1 MNSLAPPVLDAP
13 TATAEAP
20 VRRAAKP
27 SSAPDP
33 VIVLR
38 DLVKTYTS
46 EAGEVR
52 AVRGVNLV
60 IERGDFVAIMGSS
73 GSGKSTMMN
82 IVGCLDQPT
91 SGTYLLDGVDTSDL
105 DADEL
110 ADLRNQKLG
119 FVFQGFN
126 LLSRTTALE
135 NVELPLIYSTRRLGP
150 DQRTE
155 AAEHELTR
163 VGLGQRLDHHP
174 NELSGGQQ
182 QRVAIARSLV
192 NRPAVLLAD
201 EPTGNLDSETS
212 DEIMKLF
219 RELNEAG
226 LTIIMVTHE
235 PDIAAHAR
243 RTVVMRDGQIRSD
256 ERREPPASDLQFT
269 PPFHGHSLFGLF
281 YLALNILSTSTRA
294 LLRNK
299 LRTFLTA
306 LGIIIGVGAVIAMV
320 AIGKGASSMIEDQ
333 IRGLGNNTL
342 TVFSG
347 QVFSGGVYRGYGGP
361 GTLTVADAEAIKSE
375 VTGVTGVSPETRST
389 ERYQTEGIN
398 WSGNVV
404 GVAPSYFYIRDWPVA
419 QGATFTDE
427 DVRGMATVAV
437 IGQTVADRMFPDGE
451 AVGRTLTLS
460 NIPFQVVGVL
470 NKKGAAPWGA
480 DQDDVV
486 IIPYTTS
493 MKRIIGTTKLRT
505 INVKIESSDRM
516 PSAQQQINLL
526 IRERHNIPDP
536 SMDDFSV
543 RTSDEFI
550 RMATQTSRVMT
561 ALLGSIAGVSLLVGG
576 IGIMNIMLVSVT
588 ERTREIGIRRA
599 VGARG
604 RDIRLQFIV
613 EAIVLSTIGGA
624 IGVGLGIGTAH
635 LLTKYFSWPA
645 EVSTTSVATAFGV
658 SFAVGVLFGFFPAH
672 KAAGLNPIEAL
683 RHE

>member
-1 MNSLAPPVLDAP
+1 MDTTASPVLASSP
-13 TATAEAP
+13 AATEAP
-20 VRRAAKP
+20 ARRTARPPAAED
-27 SSAPDP
+27 A

-38 DLVKTYTS
+38 DLVKTYSS

-52 AVRGVNLV
+52 AVRGVNLT

-82 IVGCLDQPT
+82 ILGCLDQA
-91 SGTYLLDGVDTSDL
+91 SEGTYLLDGVDTSLL
-105 DADEL
+105 DTNEL

-135 NVELPLIYSTRRLGP
+135 NVELPLIYSTRRLSP
-150 DQRTE
+150 DQRQDE
-155 AAEHELTR
+155 AEQELGL
-163 VGLGQRLDHHP
+163 VGLGERLDHHP

-201 EPTGNLDSETS
+201 EPTGNLDTQTS
-212 DEIMKLF
+212 DDIMRLF
-219 RELNEAG
+219 RELNDAG

-235 PDIAAHAR
+235 ADVAAHAR

-256 ERREPPASDLQFT
+256 ERREPPAVVTQ
-269 PPFHGHSLFGLF
+269 PPVEPRGHSFFGF
-281 YLALNILSTSTRA
+281 IYLALNILSTSIRA

-320 AIGKGASSMIEDQ
+320 AIGKGASSMIEEQ

-347 QVFSGGVYRGYGGP
+347 QVFRGGVFRGYGGP
-361 GTLTVADAEAIKSE
+361 GTLTVADAEAIERE
-375 VTGVTGVSPETRST
+375 VTGVTGVSPETRSN
-389 ERYQTEGIN
+389 ERYTSEGKN
-398 WSGNVV
+398 WSGNVR
-404 GVAPSYFYIRDWPVA
+404 GASSSYFYIRDWPIVEGTA
-419 QGATFTDE
+419 FSDE
-427 DVRGMATVAV
+427 EVRRMAAVAV
-437 IGQTVADRMFPDGE
+437 IGQTVRDRMFPEGD
-451 AVGRTLTLS
+451 AIGRTLRIS
-460 NIPFQVVGVL
+460 NIPFQVIGVL
-470 NKKGAAPWGA
+470 GKKGAAPWGE
-480 DQDDVV
+480 DQDDIV

-493 MKRIIGTTKLRT
+493 MKRIIGTTWLRT
-505 INVKIESSDRM
+505 INVKIDQPDKM
-516 PSAQQQINLL
+516 PSAQEQINLL
-526 IRERHNIPDP
+526 LRDRHSISDP
-536 SMDDFSV
+536 AMDDFSV

-613 EAIVLSTIGGA
+613 EAIVLSTLGGIIG
-624 IGVGLGIGTAH
+624 ISLGIGTAH
-635 LLTKYFSWPA
+635 LLTEYFSWPA
-645 EVSTTSVATAFGV
+645 EVSSTSVITAFGV
-658 SFAVGVLFGFFPAH
+658 SFAVGVLFGYFPAH
-672 KAAGLNPIEAL
+672 QAAALNPIEAL

>member
-1 MNSLAPPVLDAP
+1 MPPTVVNPPAATPARDATSTASPQDAVLVLSDLI
-13 TATAEAP
+13 
-20 VRRAAKP
+20 KP
-27 SSAPDP
+27 YS
-33 VIVLR
+33 
-38 DLVKTYTS
+38 S

-52 AVRGVNLV
+52 AVRGVNLT

-82 IVGCLDQPT
+82 ILGCLDQAS

-105 DADEL
+105 DANEL

-135 NVELPLIYSTRRLGP
+135 NVELPLIYSTRRLSP
-150 DQRTE
+150 DQRQDD
-155 AAEHELTR
+155 AENELER

-201 EPTGNLDSETS
+201 EPTGNLDTQTSE
-212 DEIMKLF
+212 DIMRLF
-219 RELNEAG
+219 RELNDAG

-235 PDIAAHAR
+235 PDVAAHAR
-243 RTVVMRDGQIRSD
+243 RTVIMRDGQIRSD
-256 ERREPPASDLQFT
+256 ERREPPAVVT
-269 PPFHGHSLFGLF
+269 APPAPPRGHSFFGF
-281 YLALNILSTSTRA
+281 IYLALNILSTSIRA

-320 AIGKGASSMIEDQ
+320 AIGRGASSMIEEQ

-347 QVFSGGVYRGYGGP
+347 QVFRGGVYRGYGGP
-361 GTLTVADAEAIKSE
+361 GTLTVADAEAIE
-375 VTGVTGVSPETRST
+375 REIGDATGVSPEVRSN
-389 ERYQTEGIN
+389 ERYAAEGKN
-398 WSGNVV
+398 WAGNVR
-404 GVAPSYFYIRDWPVA
+404 GVSPSYFFIRDWPII
-419 QGATFTDE
+419 QGSSFTDE
-427 DVRGMATVAV
+427 DVRSMGTVAL
-437 IGQTVADRMFPDGE
+437 IGQTVLDRMFPEGN
-451 AVGRTLTLS
+451 AIGRTLRIS
-460 NIPFQVVGVL
+460 NIPFQVIGVL
-470 NKKGAAPWGA
+470 GKKGAAPWGE
-480 DQDDVV
+480 DQDDIV
-486 IIPYTTS
+486 IIPYTTC
-493 MKRIIGTTKLRT
+493 MKRIIGTTWLRT
-505 INVKIESSDRM
+505 INVKINAADKMSGSQE
-516 PSAQQQINLL
+516 QINLL
-526 IRERHNIPDP
+526 LRERHKISNPD
-536 SMDDFSV
+536 MDDFSV

-613 EAIVLSTIGGA
+613 EAIVLSTLGGA

-635 LLTKYFSWPA
+635 LLTEYFSWPA
-645 EVSTTSVATAFGV
+645 EVSSTSVITAFGV
-658 SFAVGVLFGFFPAH
+658 SFAVGVLFGYFPAH
-672 KAAGLNPIEAL
+672 QAAALNPIEAL